1 VEDVDDGPAMGIDD
15 GPAMGIWHGNGDDVE
30 DVDVSGNGGKVGLI
44 SRSGLSDVM
53 PMSLSRV
60 AEATAEGNA
69 NDVKTVKLDAGCVFR
84 RFGGGGA
91 EGWSAGLETVH
102 KIDTYVNNGKIN
114 VTFHD

>member
-44 SRSGLSDVM
+44 SRSGLSNVM

-69 NDVKTVKLDAGCVFR
+69 NDVKTAKLDAGCVVR

-91 EGWSAGLETVH
+91 EG
-102 KIDTYVNNGKIN
+102 
-114 VTFHD
+114 